1 MTTVKQ
7 LMAKIGK
14 SEIFR
19 AIMLIVVTPVFV
31 LWSIAVGVFNSALA
45 CYQEFHG
52 EMATMYRT
60 LTYTY
65 KSTFGKK
72 AEPVVRDPQE
82 DWSDL

>member
-31 LWSIAVGVFNSALA
+31 LWSIAAGVFNSASA
-45 CYQEFHG
+45 FCQEFQC
-52 EMATMYRT
+52 EMATMYHT
-60 LTYTY
+60 LTFTY